1 MKRDVL
7 KLKKQLNDKTQLV
20 KTKESELK
28 IKEKEVLQQYSS
40 LLDSID
46 KLR

>member
-7 KLKKQLNDKTQLV
+7 KLKKQLNDKTQQV